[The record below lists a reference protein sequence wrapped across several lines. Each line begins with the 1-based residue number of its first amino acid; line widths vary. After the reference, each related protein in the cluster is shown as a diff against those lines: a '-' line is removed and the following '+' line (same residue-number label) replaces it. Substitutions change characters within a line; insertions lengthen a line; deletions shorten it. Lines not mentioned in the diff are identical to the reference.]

1 MTAIKQTE
9 PGRIKPLE
17 RGEVLILIG
26 YGPIGMGMPE
36 TFQITRALKDAHLTN
51 PLLTDG
57 RFSGV
62 STGACIG
69 HIGPE
74 ALAGG
79 PLGKLRE
86 GDVIEIHVDT
96 RKLTGQINFV
106 GMEEERIASPAE
118 GAQIL
123 AHRPPHPDLKPHPG
137 LPPSV
142 RIWAAE
148 QEACGGVWGGCY
160 RDAQTLTEVLRRG
173 SETL

>member
-1 MTAIKQTE
+1 
-9 PGRIKPLE
+9 
-17 RGEVLILIG
+17 
-26 YGPIGMGMPE
+26 MPE

-79 PLGKLRE
+79 ALGKLRE
-86 GDVIEIHVDT
+86 GDIVEIRVDA
-96 RKLTGQINFV
+96 RQLTGSIDFV
-106 GMEEERIASPAE
+106 GTDEAHLVGPAE

-123 AHRPPHPDLKPHPG
+123 RRRAPHPDLKPHPD

-160 RDAQTLTEVLRRG
+160 RDEAMLTEALRRG
-173 SETL
+173 MEAQATIDTGI